1 MSEILIN
8 TTTTVLQH
16 QPAIAALGSTHFL
29 VVWVDIRDRTIKG
42 RLIKANGN
50 PSGGEFVVNTPTP
63 LGANITR
70 QRPTIARS
78 GPSPIV
84 AWIENAV
91 NPPGPRPH
99 VKLRRFNQDGQ
110 PSGSEIQV
118 STTDVDPMPRHQP
131 TITDMIDGGFLVSWM
146 DARSDQRIRAQRFII
161 DGSKKDPE
169 FRVNTTD
176 GFHEAPIATRLV
188 NGNYVIAWRSDPSPP
203 GGGALILRIFDL
215 EGSPIVGETRP
226 NLSGFTGPKAM
237 MFLDD
242 NDRFVIAHVR
252 GLGNS
257 DIGVAKSA
265 VEANVFERNGASANI
280 PIFATSGQEINTSFP
295 TLASLPGGRFLLAWV
310 QKRADTFDTI
320 PSVRARVF
328 SDSDGEPVGPEV
340 QVNTTTTGDRF
351 SACAAAIVIPGEGE
365 TAFVAWADD
374 SRTGGDP
381 SDFAV
386 RGRVLPILASGGLG

>member
-16 QPAIAALGSTHFL
+16 QPAIAALGSTHFF
-29 VVWVDIRDRTIKG
+29 VVWVDSSDRTIKG
-42 RLIKANGN
+42 RLIQADGN
-50 PSGGEFVVNTPTP
+50 PSADEFVVNTPTP
-63 LGANITR
+63 LGANMDR
-70 QRPTIARS
+70 QRPTIASS
-78 GPSPIV
+78 GPGPIV

-99 VKLRRFNQDGQ
+99 VKLQRFNQDGQ

-118 STTDVDPMPRHQP
+118 STTDVDPAHRPA
-131 TITDMIDGGFLVSWM
+131 ITGMIDGGFLVSWM

-161 DGSKKDPE
+161 DGSKKGPE

-203 GGGALILRIFDL
+203 GGGALIFRIFDL

-226 NLSGFTGPKAM
+226 NLSGFTGQKAM
-237 MFLDD
+237 TFLDD

-265 VEANVFERNGASANI
+265 VEANVFERNGAFANI
-280 PIFATSGQEINTSFP
+280 PIFATSGQEINTSSP
-295 TLASLPGGRFLLAWV
+295 TLAPLPGGRFLLAWV
-310 QKRADTFDTI
+310 QKRADTFATI

-328 SDSDGEPVGPEV
+328 SGSQGGPVGQEV

-351 SACAAAIVIPGEGE
+351 SARAAAIVTPGEGE

-374 SRTGGDP
+374 SQTGGDP

>member
-8 TTTTVLQH
+8 ITTTGLQH
-16 QPAIAALGSTHFL
+16 QPAIATLGGTHFF
-29 VVWVDIRDRTIKG
+29 VVWLDSSDLTIKG
-42 RLIKANGN
+42 RLVQANGN
-50 PSGGEFVVNTPTP
+50 VSGGEFVVNTPTP
-63 LGANITR
+63 TGANTNR
-70 QRPTIARS
+70 QRPTIASS
-78 GPSPIV
+78 GSGPIV

-99 VKLRRFNQDGQ
+99 VKLQRFNREGQ

-118 STTDVDPMPRHQP
+118 STTDVDPAHRPA
-131 TITDMIDGGFLVSWM
+131 ITGMIDGGFLVSWM
-146 DARSDQRIRAQRFII
+146 DARPDQRIRAQRFSF

-176 GFHEAPIATRLV
+176 GFHQAPIATRLV
-188 NGNYVIAWRSDPSPP
+188 NGNYVIAWRSDPSQP
-203 GGGALILRIFDL
+203 GGGALIFRIFDL
-215 EGSPIVGETRP
+215 AGSPIVGETRP
-226 NLSGFTGPKAM
+226 NLSGFTGQKAM
-237 MFLDD
+237 TFLDD

-265 VEANVFERNGASANI
+265 VEANVFEPNGASANI
-280 PIFATSGQEINTSFP
+280 PIFATSGQEINSSSP
-295 TLASLPGGRFLLAWV
+295 TLAPLPGGHFLLAWV
-310 QKRADTFDTI
+310 HKRADTFATI

-328 SDSDGEPVGPEV
+328 SGSQGEPVGQEV

-351 SACAAAIVIPGEGE
+351 SACAATIVVPGEGK

>member
-16 QPAIAALGSTHFL
+16 QPAIAALGSTHFF
-29 VVWVDIRDRTIKG
+29 VVWVDSSDRTIKG
-42 RLIKANGN
+42 RLIQADGN
-50 PSGGEFVVNTPTP
+50 PSADEFVVNTPTP
-63 LGANITR
+63 LGANMDR
-70 QRPTIARS
+70 QRPTIASS
-78 GPSPIV
+78 GPGPIV

-99 VKLRRFNQDGQ
+99 VKLQRFNQDGQ

-118 STTDVDPMPRHQP
+118 STTDVDPAHRPA
-131 TITDMIDGGFLVSWM
+131 ITGMIDGGFLVSWM

-161 DGSKKDPE
+161 DGSKKGPE

-203 GGGALILRIFDL
+203 GGGALIFRIFDL

-226 NLSGFTGPKAM
+226 NLSGFTGQKAM
-237 MFLDD
+237 TFLDD

-280 PIFATSGQEINTSFP
+280 PIFATSGQEINTSSP
-295 TLASLPGGRFLLAWV
+295 TLAPLPGGRFLLAWV
-310 QKRADTFDTI
+310 QKRADTFATI

-328 SDSDGEPVGPEV
+328 SGSQGGPVGQEV

-351 SACAAAIVIPGEGE
+351 SARAAAIVTPGEGE

-374 SRTGGDP
+374 SQTGGDP

-386 RGRVLPILASGGLG
+386 RGRVLSILASGGLG

>member
-16 QPAIAALGSTHFL
+16 QPAIAALGSTHFF
-29 VVWVDIRDRTIKG
+29 VVWVDSSDRTIKG
-42 RLIKANGN
+42 RLIQADGN
-50 PSGGEFVVNTPTP
+50 PSADEFVVNTPTP
-63 LGANITR
+63 LGANMDR
-70 QRPTIARS
+70 QRPTIASS
-78 GPSPIV
+78 GPGPIV

-99 VKLRRFNQDGQ
+99 VKLQRFNQDGQ

-118 STTDVDPMPRHQP
+118 STTDVDPAHRPA
-131 TITDMIDGGFLVSWM
+131 ITGMIDGGFLVSWM

-161 DGSKKDPE
+161 DGSKKGPE

-203 GGGALILRIFDL
+203 GGGALIFRIFDL

-226 NLSGFTGPKAM
+226 NLSGFTGQKAM
-237 MFLDD
+237 TFLDD

-280 PIFATSGQEINTSFP
+280 PIFATSGQEINTSSP
-295 TLASLPGGRFLLAWV
+295 TLAPLPGGRFLLAWV
-310 QKRADTFDTI
+310 QKRADTFATI

-328 SDSDGEPVGPEV
+328 SGSQGGPVGQEV

-351 SACAAAIVIPGEGE
+351 SARAAAIVTPGEGE

-374 SRTGGDP
+374 SQTGGDP

>member
-16 QPAIAALGSTHFL
+16 QPAIAALGSTHFF
-29 VVWVDIRDRTIKG
+29 VVWVDSSDRTIKG
-42 RLIKANGN
+42 RLIQADGN
-50 PSGGEFVVNTPTP
+50 PSGDEFVVNTPTP
-63 LGANITR
+63 LGANMDR
-70 QRPTIARS
+70 QRPTIASS
-78 GPSPIV
+78 GPGPIV

-91 NPPGPRPH
+91 NPPGARPH
-99 VKLRRFNQDGQ
+99 VKLQRFNQDGQ

-118 STTDVDPMPRHQP
+118 STTDVDPAHRPA
-131 TITDMIDGGFLVSWM
+131 ITGMIDGGFLVSWM

-161 DGSKKDPE
+161 DGSKKGPE

-203 GGGALILRIFDL
+203 GGGALIFRIFDL

-226 NLSGFTGPKAM
+226 NLSGFTGQKAM
-237 MFLDD
+237 TFLDD

-280 PIFATSGQEINTSFP
+280 PIFATSGQEINTSSP
-295 TLASLPGGRFLLAWV
+295 TLAPLPGGRFLLAWV
-310 QKRADTFDTI
+310 QKRADTFATI

-328 SDSDGEPVGPEV
+328 SGSQGGPVGQEV

-351 SACAAAIVIPGEGE
+351 SARAAAIVTPGEGE

-374 SRTGGDP
+374 SQTGGDP

>member
-8 TTTTVLQH
+8 TTTTGLQH
-16 QPAIAALGSTHFL
+16 QPAIATLGGTHFF
-29 VVWVDIRDRTIKG
+29 VVWLDSSDLTIKG
-42 RLIKANGN
+42 RLVQANGN
-50 PSGGEFVVNTPTP
+50 VSGGEFVVNTPTP
-63 LGANITR
+63 TGANTNR
-70 QRPTIARS
+70 QRPTIASS
-78 GPSPIV
+78 GSGPIV

-99 VKLRRFNQDGQ
+99 VKLQRFNREGQ

-118 STTDVDPMPRHQP
+118 STTDVDPAHRPA
-131 TITDMIDGGFLVSWM
+131 ITGMIDGASSSAGWTRGRISVS
-146 DARSDQRIRAQRFII
+146 ARNVSASTDR
-161 DGSKKDPE
+161 KKTPS
-169 FRVNTTD
+169 FNTTD
-176 GFHEAPIATRLV
+176 GFHQAPIATRLV
-188 NGNYVIAWRSDPSPP
+188 NGNYVIAWRSDPSQP
-203 GGGALILRIFDL
+203 GGGALIFRIFDL
-215 EGSPIVGETRP
+215 AGSPIVGETRP
-226 NLSGFTGPKAM
+226 NLSGFTGQKAM
-237 MFLDD
+237 TFLDD

-265 VEANVFERNGASANI
+265 VEANVFEPNGASANI
-280 PIFATSGQEINTSFP
+280 PIFATSGQEINSSSP
-295 TLASLPGGRFLLAWV
+295 TLAPLPGGQFLLAWV
-310 QKRADTFDTI
+310 HKRADTFATI

-328 SDSDGEPVGPEV
+328 SGSQGEPVGQEV

-351 SACAAAIVIPGEGE
+351 SACAATIVVPGEGK